1 MSVHSSL
8 YYPDP
13 TKLFPSLRGP
23 PDSSY
28 SRSQTCGFQNSYS
41 KDNSGL
47 NPARDPAVMAFRRTL
62 RPHKKGLALHWTG
75 DEETFLPLLASTP
88 CQHSQQDWI
97 VIFPNTRVF
106 SNRVRKRLDLL
117 VNSLSKWPVGIK
129 KESKEVRHPYNAV
142 AVHTA
147 GDQCFHTRSPHETQR
162 AKLPTLDSVA
172 SVGFKH
178 WYQLRPQPQTCSL
191 PPVRHT
197 LSP

>member
-106 SNRVRKRLDLL
+106 SNRVRKRLGSIGEFPQQMTSRNQKREQRSQTPIQCSSCTHCGWSMLSHSITTRNPKGQTP
-117 VNSLSKWPVGIK
+117 NSWLCGVSGV
-129 KESKEVRHPYNAV
+129 
-142 AVHTA
+142 
-147 GDQCFHTRSPHETQR
+147 
-162 AKLPTLDSVA
+162 
-172 SVGFKH
+172 
-178 WYQLRPQPQTCSL
+178 
-191 PPVRHT
+191 
-197 LSP
+197 